1 MRWTIKIISLIYTLS
16 QEMTEETGD
25 SVTRNGVASE
35 EEGEGES
42 EEVVNIEEVTS
53 PIPSITTTQANSLM
67 CQALSHHLSYK

>member
-1 MRWTIKIISLIYTLS
+1 MKIIVLFYTLS

-42 EEVVNIEEVTS
+42 EGVVNIEEVTS

-67 CQALSHHLSYK
+67 SQALSQHLSYK